1 MHDDADDDDVVEFT
15 PNNKIKYANN
25 VGELIVRL
33 LLLFAKGNNFSAVQ
47 CQSGCEIFQ
56 LLACRRDII

>member
-15 PNNKIKYANN
+15 PNNKIKFANN

-33 LLLFAKGNNFSAVQ
+33 LLLFVKRQQF
-47 CQSGCEIFQ
+47 F
-56 LLACRRDII
+56 CRSMSKRL